1 MVCGCFR
8 QDVRTLVVKVP
19 QMKSLECSK
28 ILQGARS
35 SIEGIVSAEP
45 DIENRTMSIT
55 YNGTKLGI
63 KNIEYLIAGVGFDVN
78 DEQGKPEAK
87 AARFRSPSLEPPA
100 PHRRCVPKKRMP
112 GFCLRSKAGRPRST
126 ARTPS
131 RAGSRK

>member
-1 MVCGCFR
+1 MNIRTIRIAAGLAAALILGACFR
-8 QDVRTLVVKVP
+8 QDIRTLVVKVP
-19 QMKSLECSK
+19 GMRTTECSK
-28 ILQGARS
+28 IIQGALS

-87 AARFRSPSLEPPA
+87 AALPA
-100 PHRRCVPKKRMP
+100 GCR
-112 GFCLRSKAGRPRST
+112 
-126 ARTPS
+126 
-131 RAGSRK
+131 